1 MKKVIISL
9 LFHSASRRGCSL
21 VVNLKRFCSF
31 INTTPAGA
39 EDPKGETILQMPE
52 IQYSSGQSAEDG

>member
-1 MKKVIISL
+1 MKKVILSF

-21 VVNLKRFCSF
+21 VVNLKHFCSF
-31 INTTPAGA
+31 VNTTPAGA

-52 IQYSSGQSAEDG
+52 IQ